1 MCIVQEA
8 NTIVLSLVMGFWE
21 NVENTREFK
30 NMTRKELA
38 YRAHFSINSIST
50 GIARNSIPAADVAC
64 RIAQELGVS
73 VEFLVTGNNQNE
85 KREQSGPEERLI
97 ASRLLDKKS
106 NLMKYADKY
115 AAVLEDFS
123 AIAPDMQKLLA
134 DLIHK
139 MARA

>member
-1 MCIVQEA
+1 
-8 NTIVLSLVMGFWE
+8 MGFWE
-21 NVENTREFK
+21 NVENAREFK

-38 YRAHFSINSIST
+38 YRAHFSINGIST

-64 RIAQELGVS
+64 RIARELGVS

-85 KREQSGPEERLI
+85 TRDRSDSEERLI
-97 ASRLLDKKS
+97 TTRLLDKKS
-106 NLMKYADKY
+106 SLMEYADKY

-139 MARA
+139 MAQA

>member
-1 MCIVQEA
+1 M
-8 NTIVLSLVMGFWE
+8 LSLVMGFWE
-21 NVENTREFK
+21 NVENAREFK

-106 NLMKYADKY
+106 NLMKYA
-115 AAVLEDFS
+115 AVLEDFS

>member
-1 MCIVQEA
+1 MQRGTVCRQKR
-8 NTIVLSLVMGFWE
+8 VLRVTE
-21 NVENTREFK
+21 
-30 NMTRKELA
+30 
-38 YRAHFSINSIST
+38 RA
-50 GIARNSIPAADVAC
+50 D
-64 RIAQELGVS
+64 S
-73 VEFLVTGNNQNE
+73 VRQFLNQNE

>member
-1 MCIVQEA
+1 MPFHEEH
-8 NTIVLSLVMGFWE
+8 TDS
-21 NVENTREFK
+21 
-30 NMTRKELA
+30 
-38 YRAHFSINSIST
+38 
-50 GIARNSIPAADVAC
+50 AR
-64 RIAQELGVS
+64 Q
-73 VEFLVTGNNQNE
+73 FLNQNE
-85 KREQSGPEERLI
+85 KRELSDTEERLI

-106 NLMKYADKY
+106 SLMKY